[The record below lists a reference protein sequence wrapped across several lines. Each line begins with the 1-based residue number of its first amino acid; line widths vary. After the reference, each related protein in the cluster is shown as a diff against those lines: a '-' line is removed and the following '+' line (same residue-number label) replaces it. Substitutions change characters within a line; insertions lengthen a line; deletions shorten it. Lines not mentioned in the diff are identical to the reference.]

1 MEKFKFWL
9 FSLYTQFS
17 FEQLALFI
25 VAMFVFLVVGK
36 ISGTVAAS
44 FSMASGVVMIKLLIE
59 WALRKYTE
67 ILK

>member
-25 VAMFVFLVVGK
+25 AAMFVFLVVGK
-36 ISGTVAAS
+36 ISATVAAI

-59 WALRKYTE
+59 WALRKYTDVLE
-67 ILK
+67 

>member
-36 ISGTVAAS
+36 ISATIVAI

-59 WALRKYTE
+59 WALRKYTD

>member
-36 ISGTVAAS
+36 ISATVAAI

-59 WALRKYTE
+59 WALRKYTDVLE
-67 ILK
+67 

>member
-17 FEQLALFI
+17 FEQLALFMA
-25 VAMFVFLVVGK
+25 AMFVFLVVGK
-36 ISGTVAAS
+36 ISATIVAI

-59 WALRKYTE
+59 WALRKYTG

>member
-25 VAMFVFLVVGK
+25 AAIFVFLIVGK
-36 ISGTVAAS
+36 ISATVVAI
-44 FSMASGVVMIKLLIE
+44 FSMVSGVIMIKLLIE
-59 WALRKYTE
+59 WALRKYTD

>member
-25 VAMFVFLVVGK
+25 TAMFVFLIVGK
-36 ISGTVAAS
+36 ISATVVAI

-59 WALRKYTE
+59 WALRKYTD

>member
-17 FEQLALFI
+17 FEQLALLM
-25 VAMFVFLVVGK
+25 AATFVFLIVSK
-36 ISGTVAAS
+36 ISATVAAI
-44 FSMASGVVMIKLLIE
+44 FSIVSGIVMVKLLIE
-59 WALRKYTE
+59 WALRKYTD